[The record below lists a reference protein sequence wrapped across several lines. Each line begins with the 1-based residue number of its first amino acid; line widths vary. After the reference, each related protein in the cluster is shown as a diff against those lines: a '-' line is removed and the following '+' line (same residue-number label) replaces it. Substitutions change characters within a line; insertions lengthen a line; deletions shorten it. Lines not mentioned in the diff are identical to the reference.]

1 MEERPP
7 GGVPGDVDGD
17 SGDISG
23 WLSSSSV
30 VGGTVGP
37 QRMDITERILR
48 DRREKIDVHQ
58 LTLSASTV
66 AQMLPTDIDMVC

>member
-37 QRMDITERILR
+37 QHRMDITERILR
-48 DRREKIDVHQ
+48 QQ
-58 LTLSASTV
+58 LSER
-66 AQMLPTDIDMVC
+66 

>member
-37 QRMDITERILR
+37 QHMDITERILR
-48 DRREKIDVHQ
+48 ELSVSAGESRTLALPSA
-58 LTLSASTV
+58 LTR
-66 AQMLPTDIDMVC
+66 